1 MLAGD
6 HAKKLTQRMRDVSF
20 IDMLTQFLR
29 RFFLVKPP
37 ILGRWCLHDTSSRS
51 WKIDM
56 ANIDHCG
63 TCAQTATATPI
74 ATEKKIKT

>member
-1 MLAGD
+1 
-6 HAKKLTQRMRDVSF
+6 MRDSSF

-29 RFFLVKPP
+29 RFFPVKPP
-37 ILGRWCLHDTSSRS
+37 ILGRWCLHDTANRS

-63 TCAQTATATPI
+63 TCALTRTGTSTSTS
-74 ATEKKIKT
+74 TEKRIKK